1 MHHQIRFITI
11 LLLLSVASLAAAATP
26 DELSSAVTSNYRV
39 TIPGFLGNFTTIGNV
54 LLPRRERLAVNRP
67 SKMFKPNMIKN
78 RQLVMAGGGDLP
90 LGGVHSGSLKPGERL
105 YLYGVSTGDTY
116 LQLDLYT
123 IATYVLPGMRGP
135 TPLQA
140 SVRFQYDNGL
150 AGVSTQQLLD
160 QISEWFDT
168 EEESRPTVKPR
179 KVATAA
185 ATRTIRLG
193 QTLEEVSAAFGAPQ
207 KQVLLGPK
215 TIFLYCD
222 ADLKVIFMDGK
233 VVDAE

>member
-11 LLLLSVASLAAAATP
+11 LLLLSVASLAAAASP

-54 LLPRRERLAVNRP
+54 LLPRREGLGVNRP

-78 RQLVMAGGGDLP
+78 QQLVMAGGGDLP
-90 LGGVHSGSLKPGERL
+90 LGGVHSSSLKPGERL

-123 IATYVLPGMRGP
+123 VTTYVLPGMRGP

-160 QISEWFDT
+160 QINEWFDT

-207 KQVLLGPK
+207 KQVLLGSK